1 MLDQKTLDDV
11 IRRVAG
17 VARPEKII
25 LFGSAARGATGP
37 DSDIDLII
45 IVKEGAD
52 ELDLMARIYRKQHGV
67 GVAVDAI
74 VVTHG
79 DVERFKDSH
88 ALIIKPALREGRVV
102 YPKPLDG
109 GSVIDGMPAGGGS
122 HPSGTSRS
130 TARSRGGRRRSS
142 APSPHPMLIGC

>member
-37 DSDIDLII
+37 DSDIDLLI

-52 ELDLMARIYRKQHGV
+52 ELDLMVRIYRKLHGV

-74 VVTHG
+74 VVTHDDCKG
-79 DVERFKDSH
+79 LQSTVNH
-88 ALIIKPALREGRVV
+88 AYILSRTP
-102 YPKPLDG
+102 
-109 GSVIDGMPAGGGS
+109 GMELES
-122 HPSGTSRS
+122 SRD
-130 TARSRGGRRRSS
+130 
-142 APSPHPMLIGC
+142 